1 MNNKRIQEIKKRH
14 ADAQMEIEEMDIPP
28 IPLEHQDRA
37 YLLSEVERL
46 QEENKVM
53 KSVLEWYANDK
64 NYKLGHQTVLGER
77 ARKALS
83 HLKGE

>member
-1 MNNKRIQEIKKRH
+1 MTNNERIQEIRERKESILAMPGSTYEQLKG
-14 ADAQMEIEEMDIPP
+14 DIT
-28 IPLEHQDRA
+28 

-46 QEENKVM
+46 QEENKAM
-53 KSVLEWYANDK
+53 KEALEWYANDK
-64 NYKLGHQTVLGER
+64 NYKLVHQTVLGER